1 MRNIIELV
9 KQHADQRRQ
18 QMMRKVADQMC
29 GTVQDQSVA
38 LPDGSYN
45 REYRESAF
53 ISKSLSEAGMRP
65 R

>member
-9 KQHADQRRQ
+9 KQNADQRRQ
-18 QMMRKVADQMC
+18 QMMRKIANQMG

-38 LPDGSYN
+38 LPSGSYN
-45 REYRESAF
+45 REYNESAF
-53 ISKSLSEAGMRP
+53 ISKSLSEAGISP

>member
-18 QMMRKVADQMC
+18 QMMRKVADQMG

-45 REYRESAF
+45 REYRGSAF
-53 ISKSLSEAGMRP
+53 ISKSLSEAGIRP

>member
-9 KQHADQRRQ
+9 KQNADQRRQ
-18 QMMRKVADQMC
+18 QMMRKVAGQIG

-45 REYRESAF
+45 REYNESAF
-53 ISKSLSEAGMRP
+53 ISQSLSEAGIRP

>member
-18 QMMRKVADQMC
+18 QMMRKVADQMG
-29 GTVQDQSVA
+29 GTMQDQSVA

-53 ISKSLSEAGMRP
+53 ISKSLSEAGIRP

>member
-9 KQHADQRRQ
+9 KQNADLRRQ
-18 QMMRKVADQMC
+18 QMMRKVADQMN

-45 REYRESAF
+45 REYHESTF
-53 ISKSLSEAGMRP
+53 VSKSLSEAGIRP

>member
-9 KQHADQRRQ
+9 KQNADQRRQ
-18 QMMRKVADQMC
+18 QMMRKVADQMG
-29 GTVQDQSVA
+29 GTVQGQSVA

-45 REYRESAF
+45 REYNESAF
-53 ISKSLSEAGMRP
+53 ISKSLSEAGIRP

>member
-9 KQHADQRRQ
+9 KQNADQRRQ
-18 QMMRKVADQMC
+18 QMMRKVADQMG

-45 REYRESAF
+45 REYHESAF
-53 ISKSLSEAGMRP
+53 ISKSLSEAGIRP